1 MANPLSNHGIN
12 LPDDEQVQ
20 PEPVPALL
28 RFAPAEGELPPPP
41 ADSNTS
47 SDTEPEVQ
55 AEDTDE
61 DEAPVGTITQAP
73 YSVPPFSGTTYVGS
87 RSFQKVFAPGPI
99 GKDVDIL
106 HSKVKGL
113 AQQMFERA
121 NAEYS
126 TVKRLSEMDRYLG
139 GISRERRSETQEHHK
154 LKQSVSTLED
164 QMRGLMLEDKE
175 ENERLKKKLRASQ
188 QEKKQIEQA
197 FHHVIDWISKQ
208 FGVEIP
214 PCLGDVD
221 AFVYDMI
228 LLLLDYSSKF
238 FLCCDRIMPLKAMSQ
253 AAIERLITQRVND
266 ALEAERAGRVNEG
279 GQGSNI
285 NETGGQDRAPL
296 VCECIFSSFMKCNPT
311 PFHERNKDDMNKMI
325 LEEFCPDEEVQR
337 MEDELKSLKLRD
349 TNITAYTQR
358 FYELVLLCPE
368 AVPTKKKKVKAYIKG
383 LPRKHQGRHD
393 LVGNRNN
400 NPIGNYQDNT
410 RHQQY
415 NNHRQGNARALTNAP
430 AEQVGYK
437 GHKPLCNNCKKHHN
451 GNCGETC
458 YNCGR
463 PGHFAKDC
471 RRKANTQPT
480 PVCYGCGER
489 CHTRS
494 YCPKKNNPQSEEARG
509 RAYVIKEADKDQGP
523 NVIMEQDVVI
533 VCGKKVVHVPY
544 KNKTLVVEGD
554 RGASRLKVIS
564 CIKARKFIE
573 RVFPDDLSGLPPP
586 RKVEFRIYLV
596 PGAAPVTR
604 APYWL
609 APSEIKE
616 LAKQL
621 QELSEKLFIHPS
633 SSPWG
638 APVLFVKKKD
648 GSFRMCIDYK
658 ELNKLTAK
666 NHYPLP
672 RIDDLFDQ
680 LQGSSIYSKIDLRT
694 GISFISKPLTKL
706 TQKNKKFEWEP
717 EAEEAFQMLKQK
729 LCCAPILALPERS
742 DDFVVYCDASLR
754 GFRAVLMQ
762 REKVIAVRYT

>member
-1 MANPLSNHGIN
+1 M
-12 LPDDEQVQ
+12 DD
-20 PEPVPALL
+20 PEIIDPYEIE
-28 RFAPAEGELPPPP
+28 EGELPPPP

-296 VCECIFSSFMKCNPT
+296 
-311 PFHERNKDDMNKMI
+311 DDMNKMI

-573 RVFPDDLSGLPPP
+573 RGS
-586 RKVEFRIYLV
+586 
-596 PGAAPVTR
+596 
-604 APYWL
+604 
-609 APSEIKE
+609 
-616 LAKQL
+616 Q
-621 QELSEKLFIHPS
+621 
-633 SSPWG
+633 
-638 APVLFVKKKD
+638 LFVAHVTKKEPQEKGMED
-648 GSFRMCIDYK
+648 V
-658 ELNKLTAK
+658 
-666 NHYPLP
+666 P
-672 RIDDLFDQ
+672 
-680 LQGSSIYSKIDLRT
+680 
-694 GISFISKPLTKL
+694 
-706 TQKNKKFEWEP
+706 KNKKFEWEP

-754 GFRAVLMQ
+754 VEQGPLLWPSVEVEGVTRLKKYSELSAA
-762 REKVIAVRYT
+762 EAI